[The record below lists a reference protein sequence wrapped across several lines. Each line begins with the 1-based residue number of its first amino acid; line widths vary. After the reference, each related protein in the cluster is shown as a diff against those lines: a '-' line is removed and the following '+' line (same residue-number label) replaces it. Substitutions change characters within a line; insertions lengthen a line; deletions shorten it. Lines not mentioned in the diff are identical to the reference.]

1 MAVNFLTIFQM
12 HFLMKIYKFR
22 LRFRLNVY
30 LMIGSDNGLAPDLN
44 QCWLAYRRIYASR
57 GVNELILLLPL
68 RVESKGVYE
77 LLK

>member
-1 MAVNFLTIFQM
+1 
-12 HFLMKIYKFR
+12 
-22 LRFRLNVY
+22 
-30 LMIGSDNGLAPDLN
+30 MIGSDNGLVPDLN

-57 GVNELILLLPL
+57 GLNELILLLPL